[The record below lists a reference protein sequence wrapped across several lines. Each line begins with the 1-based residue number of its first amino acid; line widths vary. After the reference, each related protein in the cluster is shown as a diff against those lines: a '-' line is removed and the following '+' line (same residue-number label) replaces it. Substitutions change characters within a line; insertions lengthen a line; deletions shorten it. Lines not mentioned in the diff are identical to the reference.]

1 MLDANIFPQVLAR
14 QWCHLRTSPWLG
26 LPELTNSGGAV
37 CRDSNPIQAWSMA
50 TLLDTLWDLHQ
61 AGITL

>member
-1 MLDANIFPQVLAR
+1 MLAR

-37 CRDSNPIQAWSMA
+37 CRDSNPIQAWSMS
-50 TLLDTLWDLHQ
+50 TLLDTLWDLSQ